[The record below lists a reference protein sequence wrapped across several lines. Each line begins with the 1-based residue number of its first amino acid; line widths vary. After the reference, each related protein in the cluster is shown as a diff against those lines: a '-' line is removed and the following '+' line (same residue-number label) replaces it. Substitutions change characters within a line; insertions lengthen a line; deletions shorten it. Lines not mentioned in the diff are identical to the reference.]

1 MAVKTPLKWVGSKAR
16 LMPQLLPHLPEGK
29 RLIEP
34 FAGSCAVM
42 MNTDYDEY
50 LIADVNPDLVNLYKT
65 MAYQSDALLI
75 ELEALFSAGSLG
87 DEESRAVFYYAVRDA
102 FNQSGKSFGSESVEA
117 AARFLYL
124 NRHCFNGLCRYN
136 RRGQFNVPFGKY
148 KKTYFPADE
157 IRAFAEKAKRATF
170 ITAHYSETLDLVR
183 DGHDVVYC
191 DPPYLTDT
199 DNFTAY
205 HERGFSH
212 MDQGRL
218 ARKLRRLTER
228 GIKVVAS
235 NSDLEMVHYLYAGFE
250 AVRVTGCQ
258 SGGRCMSKRISG
270 MSFDTYLDGDLI
282 HIEKITLD
290 ITDNS
295 AAAQTRGVPDGH
307 VDGDVAAEGEIE
319 VSSKVLGVLT
329 AKARAAGSW
338 RGIPPLDFLFY
349 AKAGSE
355 EMKVESFGNKLQLS
369 NLLDIDPKGGG
380 VATHKIKYFVTSPK
394 FVNINGVPYL
404 EAEATE
410 NLIG

>member
-65 MAYQSDALLI
+65 MAYHTDALLI

-87 DEESRAVFYYAVRDA
+87 DEERRAVFYYAVRDA

-183 DGHDVVYC
+183 DGHDVVY
-191 DPPYLTDT
+191 
-199 DNFTAY
+199 
-205 HERGFSH
+205 
-212 MDQGRL
+212 
-218 ARKLRRLTER
+218 
-228 GIKVVAS
+228 
-235 NSDLEMVHYLYAGFE
+235 
-250 AVRVTGCQ
+250 
-258 SGGRCMSKRISG
+258 
-270 MSFDTYLDGDLI
+270 
-282 HIEKITLD
+282 
-290 ITDNS
+290 
-295 AAAQTRGVPDGH
+295 
-307 VDGDVAAEGEIE
+307 
-319 VSSKVLGVLT
+319 
-329 AKARAAGSW
+329 
-338 RGIPPLDFLFY
+338 
-349 AKAGSE
+349 
-355 EMKVESFGNKLQLS
+355 
-369 NLLDIDPKGGG
+369 
-380 VATHKIKYFVTSPK
+380 
-394 FVNINGVPYL
+394 
-404 EAEATE
+404 
-410 NLIG
+410 